1 MKIQLPKTYSQND
14 SQWRFKTLGSKGTIG
29 DYGCLLTCVAM
40 VCTYFGHEETPS
52 TLNDKLKNNGG
63 FANGNLFVWG
73 AITNIYRDIM
83 YQGQVQTPDALT
95 LAQMQK
101 IKDTLDKGYP
111 VIMQIDTVPAT
122 TSFDEHWILAIGYDG
137 DDFIVQDPW
146 DGATK
151 RITSWGVVPQ
161 KLIYAFAYYV
171 GTPTVTIISTPQPST
186 PSVSG
191 NTIPVDSATFQKLVG
206 KATQWDTVAAAL
218 SIDNQDAT
226 GGQKAVESVQK
237 LQFQMATASQ
247 GKEALNQMISQLQ
260 SANNMLQSQAGSLQT
275 QYSTLQQQY
284 GSLQSQYTTLNQQ
297 YMLLQQNSGDS
308 SGVIALLQKQNEEAK
323 ETIKSLQEKVV
334 KLESD
339 PKTVS
344 TNASTK
350 PFWESKKVI
359 VTGISGLMSLGLII
373 FQGAQITPA
382 DNWET
387 VASKLVT
394 AAIGALGISTVASQ
408 YVKVQG
414 AIDAVVEGKV

>member
-14 SQWRFKTLGSKGTIG
+14 SQWRIKTLGSKGTIG
-29 DYGCLLTCVAM
+29 DYGCLVTCIAM

-95 LAQMQK
+95 SAQMQK

-111 VIMQIDTVPAT
+111 VIVQIDTVPAT

-137 DDFIVQDPW
+137 DDFIIQDPW

-151 RITSWGVVPQ
+151 RITSWGIAPQ

-171 GTPTVTIISTPQPST
+171 GTPTVTIISTPLPQP

-191 NTIPVDSATFQKLVG
+191 NTIPVDSVTFQKLVG

-218 SIDNQDAT
+218 SIDSQDAA

-260 SANNMLQSQAGSLQT
+260 SANTMLQSQAGSLQT

-284 GSLQSQYTTLNQQ
+284 G
-297 YMLLQQNSGDS
+297 LLQQNSGDS

-323 ETIKSLQEKVV
+323 ETIKGLQDKIV

-339 PKTVS
+339 PKTIQ

-373 FQGAQITPA
+373 FQGAQIAPT

-387 VASKLVT
+387 VASKLIT